1 MITTQEQ
8 TFGEHDGPAERASR
22 AGRKKHTTN
31 RQTLAGQTDK
41 LPLNSAVS
49 LPGTRDIQLTL
60 NYEHSMRCLIQ
71 WNQDA
76 HWVQFRFKELN
87 ALLQMQGIEPASVY
101 SNEGTRDDAFLLV
114 DLPDITVAQTICK
127 RAVLIKAIY
136 ECWCHGPTFHA
147 LITAA
152 KNLPS
157 DFIEP
162 YLCSHMTWSVEVEA
176 YCKSYSMQEK
186 NELRNQFRFL
196 DFKGKVQLGGE
207 ADVELWILIDHIAL
221 QRPSCSASAASYV
234 PSSSSSSS
242 SSSSAMV
249 VDSSVDLSS
258 SAMLISSANPINSTT
273 TDTITSH
280 SIPSGVSVGNE
291 TSQTSEGLFPAVP
304 SYLCR
309 LLSKGGMKEELKKYD
324 LKKRLYLGPTSLD
337 PLLAIL
343 MSNMAHVQRSQ
354 LVFDPFVGN
363 HKDVIYIQLQ

>member
-1 MITTQEQ
+1 
-8 TFGEHDGPAERASR
+8 
-22 AGRKKHTTN
+22 
-31 RQTLAGQTDK
+31 
-41 LPLNSAVS
+41 
-49 LPGTRDIQLTL
+49 
-60 NYEHSMRCLIQ
+60 MRCLIQ

-87 ALLQMQGIEPASVY
+87 ALLQMQGIEPATVY
-101 SNEGTRDDAFLLV
+101 SNEGTLDDAFLLV
-114 DLPDITVAQTICK
+114 DLPNITVAETICK
-127 RAVLIKAIY
+127 RAVLVKAIY
-136 ECWCHGPTFHA
+136 ECWCSGPTFSL

-157 DFIEP
+157 DFVEP
-162 YLCSHMTWSVEVEA
+162 YLCSHRTWSVEVEA

-186 NELRNQFRFL
+186 SELRNQFRFL
-196 DFKGKVQLGGE
+196 DFKGKVQLGGG

-221 QRPSCSASAASYV
+221 QRPSSGV

-242 SSSSAMV
+242 SAMAVTSSM
-249 VDSSVDLSS
+249 DSS
-258 SAMLISSANPINSTT
+258 SAMLISSEDPTDKGVADNAPSVGSAINGGSATT
-273 TDTITSH
+273 T
-280 SIPSGVSVGNE
+280 SI
-291 TSQTSEGLFPAVP
+291 GLFPAVP

-354 LVFDPFVGN
+354 LVFDPFVGSVVYSFCLTITT
-363 HKDVIYIQLQ
+363 HITTTAFILTASTITSILLLLTSL